1 MGNANKDLL
10 IVFAKN
16 ENKKVEGY
24 ILETHNHPKGWKS
37 EVIKN
42 KIGLRIVQNCEV
54 TLKDVHVGEEHKLPA
69 AKDFQS
75 GTNKILKHS
84 RPIVCWIAVGVCI
97 GAYDNAIK
105 YARERVQFGKP
116 IAGIYFSIKHS
127 SLSRRN

>member
-1 MGNANKDLL
+1 M
-10 IVFAKN
+10 
-16 ENKKVEGY
+16 
-24 ILETHNHPKGWKS
+24 
-37 EVIKN
+37 
-42 KIGLRIVQNCEV
+42 
-54 TLKDVHVGEEHKLPA
+54 KDVHVGEEHKLPA

-127 SLSRRN
+127 S